1 MSTVN
6 SLNELDHQLTL
17 AINGS
22 DSLFWDNV
30 MYTVTDTFSWT
41 MVIIALLIIIFKNN
55 TWKEAVMVYVTIALL
70 ILVADRICSGL
81 VKPMVERWRP
91 TQDPQLMYLV
101 DVVRDYRGGRFGF
114 FSGHACNTMCVAMF
128 LAWLFRS
135 AKVTITLFFWSLTT
149 TFTRLYLGVHYL
161 GDVCVGFMVG
171 AILGALFYWL
181 MERFVHPHLGK
192 KTFISEQFTPSG
204 YMKSDMDIFMCIV
217 FFNYIC
223 VIIFAMTLGIG

>member
-1 MSTVN
+1 MS
-6 SLNELDHQLTL
+6 SLNEIDHQLTL

-41 MVIIALLIIIFKNN
+41 LVIIVLLAIIFKNN
-55 TWKEAVMVYVTIALL
+55 TWKEALMVYVTMILL
-70 ILVADRICSGL
+70 IVVADRICSGI
-81 VKPMVERWRP
+81 VKPLVARWRP

-101 DVVRDYRGGRFGF
+101 DVVRGYRGGRFGF
-114 FSGHACNTMCVAMF
+114 FSGHACNTMCMAMF
-128 LAWLFRS
+128 LSWLFRS
-135 AKVTITLFFWSLTT
+135 TKVTLTLFFWSLST

-161 GDVCVGFMVG
+161 GDVCVGFIVG
-171 AILGALFYWL
+171 AILGFGFYWL
-181 MERFVHPHLGK
+181 MEHYVHPRIGK
-192 KTFISEQFTPSG
+192 TRFISDQFTSSG
-204 YMKSDMDIFMCIV
+204 YLIDDMDTFMAVV

>member
-1 MSTVN
+1 
-6 SLNELDHQLTL
+6 
-17 AINGS
+17 
-22 DSLFWDNV
+22 
-30 MYTVTDTFSWT
+30 
-41 MVIIALLIIIFKNN
+41 
-55 TWKEAVMVYVTIALL
+55 
-70 ILVADRICSGL
+70 
-81 VKPMVERWRP
+81 
-91 TQDPQLMYLV
+91 
-101 DVVRDYRGGRFGF
+101 
-114 FSGHACNTMCVAMF
+114 MF

-181 MERFVHPHLGK
+181 MERFVHPHFGK
-192 KTFISEQFTPSG
+192 KTFISEQFTSSG

>member
-1 MSTVN
+1 MS
-6 SLNELDHQLTL
+6 SLNEIDHQLTL

-41 MVIIALLIIIFKNN
+41 LVIIVLLAIIFKNN
-55 TWKEAVMVYVTIALL
+55 TWKEALMVYVAMILL
-70 ILVADRICSGL
+70 IVVADRICSGI
-81 VKPMVERWRP
+81 VKPLVARWRP

-101 DVVRDYRGGRFGF
+101 DVVRGYRGGRFGF
-114 FSGHACNTMCVAMF
+114 FSGHACNTMCMAMF
-128 LAWLFRS
+128 LSWLFRS
-135 AKVTITLFFWSLTT
+135 TKVTLTLFFWSLST

-161 GDVCVGFMVG
+161 GDVCVGFIVG
-171 AILGALFYWL
+171 AILGFGFYWL
-181 MERFVHPHLGK
+181 MERYVHPRIGK
-192 KTFISEQFTPSG
+192 TRFISDQFTSSG
-204 YMKSDMDIFMCIV
+204 YLKDDMDTFMAVV